1 MTRSL
6 YQDDDIKGYVKKI
19 LDEANLEE
27 ITMKTVCK
35 EVYAQFP
42 GHDLTA
48 KKEFIKATVK
58 SVGDPCKS
66 LFSVSSYLQPFAL
79 LLAADRHVNRR
90 TPRRKDLN

>member
-1 MTRSL
+1 MTPFFV
-6 YQDDDIKGYVKKI
+6 QDDDIKGYVKKI

-42 GHDLTA
+42 GHDLTH

-58 SVGDPCKS
+58 SVGDPVHDRPTFTTLSCP
-66 LFSVSSYLQPFAL
+66 SS
-79 LLAADRHVNRR
+79 HCS
-90 TPRRKDLN
+90 

>member
-1 MTRSL
+1 MTSIFV
-6 YQDDDIKGYVKKI
+6 QDDDIKGYVKKI

-42 GHDLTA
+42 GHDLTH

-58 SVGDPCKS
+58 SVGDPDLVQIS
-66 LFSVSSYLQPFAL
+66 QFSQPCPVPL
-79 LLAADRHVNRR
+79 LIAADRHVNRR
-90 TPRRKDLN
+90 ARRVDLN

>member
-1 MTRSL
+1 MREGEGEKERVLLMACDSSSS
-6 YQDDDIKGYVKKI
+6 QDDDIKGYVKKI

-42 GHDLTA
+42 GHDLTH

-58 SVGDPCKS
+58 SVSGSGSP
-66 LFSVSSYLQPFAL
+66 VP
-79 LLAADRHVNRR
+79 
-90 TPRRKDLN
+90 

>member
-58 SVGDPCKS
+58 SVGDPCRS
-66 LFSVSSYLQPFAL
+66 LSLRSVLTYSPLLFSLQLIA
-79 LLAADRHVNRR
+79 
-90 TPRRKDLN
+90 T